1 MPGKEE
7 FSTHISHEKRTYHTT
22 KGQKGSKT
30 VVRRQ
35 KTGRNEGKVLAR
47 ACIGVSTGKTRQ
59 DRVNSLGLASLNRS
73 SGLWG
78 IEMAPRCLV
87 LGPGMI

>member
-7 FSTHISHEKRTYHTT
+7 FSTHISLERGTYHTT
-22 KGQKGSKT
+22 KGQKGSIR
-30 VVRRQ
+30 VVRSQ
-35 KTGRNEGKVLAR
+35 KTDRSEGKVSAR
-47 ACIGVSTGKTRQ
+47 ACIGVSMGKTRQ
-59 DRVNSLGLASLNRS
+59 DRVNSLGLASLNHS

-78 IEMAPRCLV
+78 IGVAPRCLV